1 MGNKLFGKGLP
12 QTPGNHRQV
21 FAAIIGRVNGGVLVF
36 ARLCWLA
43 GCNCFECFP

>member
-1 MGNKLFGKGLP
+1 MGNKLFGEGLL
-12 QTPGNHRQV
+12 QTLGNHRQV
-21 FAAIIGRVNGGVLVF
+21 FAVIIWRENNGVLVL